1 MSRSYRLDKLLG
13 TSHLESN
20 GARSGGAFSM
30 PPDLSKGARL
40 SLYDPLRP
48 PDSRAERD
56 ACGIGFV
63 ADSRG
68 RSTRSIVEAALEGLC
83 RVKHRGALAA
93 DELTGDGAGVLLP
106 LPRLLLGA
114 DDRSGVAMLFVD
126 GEREREVRELVEG
139 ACSSEGLTSVRW
151 RTVPVD
157 ESALGDGAL
166 RSLPLVLQ
174 AVVERPLG
182 SDVDEGERRAF
193 RARRRI
199 EQAAR
204 RDQLRAYVVSFS
216 FRTVTYKA
224 LCAADRLAQFYPD
237 LADGR
242 CEAWFTIFHQRF
254 ATNTTPT
261 WERAQPFRFV
271 AHNGEINTIRGN
283 LAWMKARAGSLGS
296 TELGPEDLLRPVVD
310 ERGSDSGILDEAIE
324 LLTRGG
330 RSMSHAAAMLLP
342 SPWEDLA
349 GTHAEVADFFH
360 YHSCLLEP
368 WDGPAGLVFTDGA
381 SVGAALDRNGLRPL
395 RVSVCE
401 DGLVACASEAGAIA
415 TRGHGRVHRGKLGP
429 GQTLLLDPS
438 EAGILWDADIK
449 ARLARRRPYGEWMT
463 EHLSECS
470 QGTPVVPD
478 GRELSSRQVA
488 AGFTKE
494 EVTVV
499 LRPMATEG
507 QEPTSSMGDD
517 TPQPPL
523 ARFARPVFSFL
534 KQRFA
539 QVTNPPIDHLRERQV
554 MSISTRLGPR
564 APLLQEHAEAARL
577 REYRSFLLFPDA
589 LADLMADGGVALDAT
604 FAADES
610 LAAAL
615 DALVETASQAVM
627 DGALHLVVS
636 DRAAGA
642 ERVAIPSVLAVGAVH
657 HALLERGLRL
667 RTSVVVDSDE
677 PREAHHA
684 ACLLTTGA
692 DAICPRLALE
702 TIAELSRAGRLGGG
716 VESDVAQQNLFTAI
730 EDGFLKIM
738 SKMGISSLDSYRG
751 AQILEAVGLGPDV
764 IARCFPGMSS
774 AIGGLTL
781 DDLGR
786 DAAGRARLAQAE
798 KPTLVNTGVIK
809 FRSGG
814 EYHAIDPDVVDALHR
829 SVGLKGSV
837 SASEADPEME
847 AAHAL
852 QRAVKGHDGAYERFT
867 ELVNERPPSE
877 PRDLLEFAPAA
888 SPIPLEEVEPVLA
901 ITRRFSTGA
910 MSHGALSAEAHETLS
925 IALNTIGGMANTG
938 EGGEAPERYADDR
951 NSGIKQIASGR
962 FGVTPAYVAHAKEL
976 QIKMAQGSKPGEGG
990 QLPGK
995 KVTVEIARLRHTV
1008 PGVALISPPP
1018 HHDIYSIEDLAQL
1031 IYDLKQANPDA
1042 AVSVKLVSSEGIGTI
1057 AAGVVKGLA
1066 EVVHIAGGDGG
1077 TGASP
1082 LSSIKNAG
1090 LPWEIGLAE
1099 VQAALVANDLRART
1113 RIRVD
1118 GGLKTGRDIVVA
1130 ALMGAD
1136 EFSFG
1141 TMALVAEGCI
1151 LVRTCHRD
1159 TCPVGIASQNP
1170 TLRAKFAGTP
1180 EMVARYLT
1188 LVAEEARLLLAS
1200 LGLRSL
1206 DEATGRSDLLR
1217 QRTTGDPRADGL
1229 DLAPL
1234 LVDPEGRAAAFV
1246 DTLPL
1251 QRPRSELGDRLY
1263 NDAGLALRAGEDAE
1277 LDYRIATADRT
1288 VGARLGCA
1296 WASEMQGDGG
1306 GKVIA
1311 RFEGEAGQSFGA
1323 FLDGPIEL
1331 RLTGEAN
1338 DYVCKS
1344 MGGGRVVIR
1353 PPANDAGDPY
1363 LAGNTVLYGATGGQ
1377 LFIAGRAGERFAVRN
1392 SGAVAVVEG
1401 VGDHACEYMT
1411 AGAVVVLG
1419 PTGRNF
1425 GAGMSGGEAYVYDPE
1440 DELVANLNRQ
1450 LVAAYE
1456 PTSGQLE
1463 SLRRVIERHTEA
1475 TGSAIGTALVEE
1487 WDALSTFFKRV
1498 APVAEVARL
1507 EALFEGTAASWA

>member
-1 MSRSYRLDKLLG
+1 M
-13 TSHLESN
+13 
-20 GARSGGAFSM
+20 
-30 PPDLSKGARL
+30 
-40 SLYDPLRP
+40 SLYDPLRG
-48 PDSRAERD
+48 ERD

-63 ADSRG
+63 ADARG
-68 RSTRSIVEAALEGLC
+68 RSSRAIVEAGLEALC

-93 DELTGDGAGVLLP
+93 DELTGDGAGILLP

-114 DDRSGVAMLFVD
+114 SDRAGIAMLFVD
-126 GEREREVRELVEG
+126 GERAAEARGVVER
-139 ACSSEGLTSVRW
+139 ACSIEGLDLVRW
-151 RTVPVD
+151 REVPID
-157 ESALGDGAL
+157 EAALGSAAK
-166 RSLPLVLQ
+166 RSMPLVLQ

-204 RDQLRAYVVSFS
+204 REQLRAYVASFS

-237 LADGR
+237 LAADS

-254 ATNTTPT
+254 ATNTSPT

-283 LAWMKARAGSLGS
+283 LAWMKARQGHLGS
-296 TELGPEDLLRPVVD
+296 AELGPEELLDPVVD

-330 RSMSHAAAMLLP
+330 RTLSHAAAMLLP
-342 SPWEDLA
+342 SPWEDQA
-349 GTHAEVADFFH
+349 GLDAEVADFFQ

-368 WDGPAGLVFTDGA
+368 WDGPAGLVFTDGER
-381 SVGAALDRNGLRPL
+381 VGAALDRNGLRPL

-401 DGLVACASEAGAIA
+401 DGLIACASEAGAVA
-415 TRGHGRVHRGKLGP
+415 TRGHGRVQRTKLGP
-429 GQTLLLDPS
+429 GQSLLVDPS
-438 EAGILWDADIK
+438 EGGLAWDAEIK
-449 ARLARRRPYGEWMT
+449 TRLARRRPYGEWIA
-463 EHLSECS
+463 EHLTECA
-470 QGTPVVPD
+470 QGEPVEAGGD
-478 GRELSSRQVA
+478 GLTVRQIA

-517 TPQPPL
+517 TPQAPL
-523 ARFARPVFSFL
+523 ALFTRPVFSFL

-539 QVTNPPIDHLRERQV
+539 QVTNPPIDHLRERHV

-564 APLLQEHAEAARL
+564 QPLLQERAEAASL

-589 LADLMADGGVALDAT
+589 VRELLADGGAEVDAT
-604 FAADES
+604 FATEQRLSSGIDALVD
-610 LAAAL
+610 AAL
-615 DALVETASQAVM
+615 DAVRH
-627 DGALHLVVS
+627 GARHLVVT
-636 DRAAGA
+636 DHNAGPD
-642 ERVAIPSVLAVGAVH
+642 RVAIPAVLAVGAVH

-702 TIAELSRAGRLGGG
+702 TIAELARTGRLGGG
-716 VESDVAQQNLFTAI
+716 VESHDAQRNFFKAI

-738 SKMGISSLDSYRG
+738 SKMGISTLDSYRG
-751 AQILEAVGLGPDV
+751 AQILEAVGLGPEV

-774 AIGGLTL
+774 AIGGLSL
-781 DDLGR
+781 DDLGAHALER
-786 DAAGRARLAQAE
+786 ADAAWRDKSA
-798 KPTLVNTGVIK
+798 LVNTGIIK

-814 EYHAIDPDVVDALHR
+814 EYHAINPDVVDSLHQ
-829 SVGLKGSV
+829 SVGLK
-837 SASEADPEME
+837 ETTPEME

-852 QRAVKGHDGAYERFT
+852 QRAVKGDDGSYGHFKD
-867 ELVNERPPSE
+867 LVNQRPPSE
-877 PRDLLEFAPAA
+877 PRDLLELVPDRAA
-888 SPIPLEEVEPVLA
+888 IPLEEVEPALA

-925 IALNTIGGMANTG
+925 IALNMIGGMANTG
-938 EGGEAPERYADDR
+938 EGGEAPERYSDSR

-1031 IYDLKQANPDA
+1031 IFDLKQANPDA
-1042 AVSVKLVSSEGIGTI
+1042 AVSVKLVSSEGVGTI

-1099 VQAALVANDLRART
+1099 VQQALVANDLRART

-1159 TCPVGIASQNP
+1159 TCPVGIATQNP

-1206 DEATGRSDLLR
+1206 DEAIGRTDLLR
-1217 QRTTGDPRADGL
+1217 QRTMGDERADKL
-1229 DLAPL
+1229 DLRPL
-1234 LVDPEGRAAAFV
+1234 LVDTGDRAAAFEATV
-1246 DTLPL
+1246 PL

-1263 NDAGLALRAGEDAE
+1263 RDAIEVLRSGGHAQLA
-1277 LDYRIATADRT
+1277 YKITTADRT
-1288 VGARLGCA
+1288 IGARLGCA
-1296 WASEMQGDGG
+1296 LAREPETDNA
-1306 GKVIA
+1306 GKVVA
-1311 RFEGEAGQSFGA
+1311 LFEGEAGQSFGA
-1323 FLDGPIEL
+1323 FLDGPVEL
-1331 RLTGEAN
+1331 HLIGEAN

-1344 MGGGRVVIR
+1344 MGGGRVVIK

-1377 LFIAGRAGERFAVRN
+1377 LFVAGRAGERFAVRN

-1401 VGDHACEYMT
+1401 VGDNACEYMT

-1440 DELVANLNRQ
+1440 DDLVANLNGQ
-1450 LVAAYE
+1450 LVAAYT

-1463 SLRRVIERHTEA
+1463 SLRRVIERHAEA
-1475 TGSAIGTALVEE
+1475 TGSAIGTAIVEE